1 MYIRK
6 SKDPKIDSCG
16 TPHVILEIL
25 DVKPLIDTICLR
37 FDKHDSNHLFANPLF
52 HDIICSTE
60 CYDPQYDM
68 IQKPSEGQQK
78 HHMQSYHHQQ
88 LLLLPQ
94 SDLTEHMKLN
104 NATKSQTEGN
114 I

>member
-1 MYIRK
+1 MIQFAY
-6 SKDPKIDSCG
+6 G
-16 TPHVILEIL
+16 
-25 DVKPLIDTICLR
+25 LINMIQIICLLI
-37 FDKHDSNHLFANPLF
+37 HVF

-60 CYDPQYDM
+60 CYDPQHAM
-68 IQKPSEGQQK
+68 IRKPSEGQQK
-78 HHMQSYHHQQ
+78 YHMQSYHHEE

>member
-1 MYIRK
+1 
-6 SKDPKIDSCG
+6 
-16 TPHVILEIL
+16 
-25 DVKPLIDTICLR
+25 
-37 FDKHDSNHLFANPLF
+37 
-52 HDIICSTE
+52 
-60 CYDPQYDM
+60 M

-78 HHMQSYHHQQ
+78 YHMQSYHHEE

-114 I
+114 M